1 MKHIGSEADRII
13 REKRFKKRDI
23 ASLMGI
29 TDVYLSQI
37 FKKESIDAYLLE
49 KLSQAIRVPISY
61 WFDETNSINQTI
73 VNGDGSAASIYGNA
87 TAGIMAEKDKEIEHL
102 KQLLNEKER
111 LIQVL
116 MNK

>member
-1 MKHIGSEADRII
+1 MKHIGCEADRII
-13 REKRFKKRDI
+13 REKRLKKRDI

-37 FKKESIDAYLLE
+37 FKKESIDASLLE

-61 WFDETNSINQTI
+61 WFDETNSINQSI
-73 VNGDGSAASIYGNA
+73 VNSDGSAVSVYGNA
-87 TAGIMAEKDKEIEHL
+87 TAGIMADKDKEIEHL
-102 KQLLNEKER
+102 KQLLSEKER